1 VHNVMGLMMHAF
13 AFEANM
19 TYDCAVSETT
29 YLPKTM
35 FDAFG
40 DDDDDENDV
49 TATEADTG
57 NESVEDESAQ
67 S

>member
-1 VHNVMGLMMHAF
+1 M
-13 AFEANM
+13 
-19 TYDCAVSETT
+19 SETT